1 MAVSL
6 LELGRNNQKRE
17 NSAGVGSIATVVGG
31 VTLDSG
37 EEYQVLKIPAKS
49 ILKSLDMVV
58 ESAFGAGVTFDV
70 GLNGDTTYK
79 NDLNGNTVA
88 LTAAS
93 GGIDTYSATD
103 RIVTVVPTNIETAVA
118 TGSLKIV
125 AQYIE
130 TTTGTGKYTS

>member
-17 NSAGVGSIATVVGG
+17 NSVGVGSIATVVGG
-31 VTLDSG
+31 VTLVSG

-88 LTAAS
+88 LTAAA

>member
-31 VTLDSG
+31 VTLVSG

-58 ESAFGAGVTFDV
+58 ESALGQV
-70 GLNGDTTYK
+70 
-79 NDLNGNTVA
+79 
-88 LTAAS
+88 
-93 GGIDTYSATD
+93 
-103 RIVTVVPTNIETAVA
+103 
-118 TGSLKIV
+118 
-125 AQYIE
+125 
-130 TTTGTGKYTS
+130 

>member
-1 MAVSL
+1 
-6 LELGRNNQKRE
+6 
-17 NSAGVGSIATVVGG
+17 
-31 VTLDSG
+31 
-37 EEYQVLKIPAKS
+37 
-49 ILKSLDMVV
+49 MVV

-88 LTAAS
+88 LTVAS

-103 RIVTVVPTNIETAVA
+103 RIVTVVPTNIGTAIA

>member
-6 LELGRNNQKRE
+6 LELGRNNHKRE

-31 VTLDSG
+31 VTLVSG

-88 LTAAS
+88 LTVAS

-118 TGSLKIV
+118 TGLLKIV

>member
-6 LELGRNNQKRE
+6 LEFGRNNQKRE

-31 VTLDSG
+31 VALVSG

-58 ESAFGAGVTFDV
+58 GSAFGAGVTFDV
-70 GLNGDTTYK
+70 GLGGDTTYE
-79 NDLNGNTVA
+79 NDLDGNTVA
-88 LTAAS
+88 LTSAS
-93 GGIDTYSATD
+93 GGVNTYSATD
-103 RIVTVVPTNIETAVA
+103 RIVTVVPTGIETAAA
-118 TGSLKIV
+118 TGLLQVV

-130 TTTGTGKYTS
+130 ITTGTGKYTS

>member
-31 VTLDSG
+31 ITLVSG

-58 ESAFGAGVTFDV
+58 VSAFGAGVTFDV

-79 NDLNGNTVA
+79 NDLDGNIVA
-88 LTAAS
+88 LTVAS
-93 GGIDTYSATD
+93 GGFDTYSPTD
-103 RIVTVVPTNIETAVA
+103 RIVTVVPTHIETAVS